1 MKLILPSRLSVER
14 AAIVCGLLPLMLA
27 FWGFLPYS
35 QSAELTAGLGV
46 LMSTLLIIERCI
58 VFWRGLQN
66 TNTHRGE
73 RCLRACFAAAY
84 APLCALV
91 GFITFTSARNS
102 QGFAIAELVGA
113 FLIVIAWK
121 LL

>member
-14 AAIVCGLLPLMLA
+14 AAIVCGLLPLALA
-27 FWGFLPYS
+27 FGGFLPYQS
-35 QSAELTAGLGV
+35 SAELTAGLGV
-46 LMSTLLIIERCI
+46 LMSTLLIIERCV
-58 VFWRGLQN
+58 VFWGKLQSQN
-66 TNTHRGE
+66 TRRGGHRV
-73 RCLRACFAAAY
+73 RVCFAAAY
-84 APLCALV
+84 APICALI
-91 GFITFTSARNS
+91 GFITFASARNS